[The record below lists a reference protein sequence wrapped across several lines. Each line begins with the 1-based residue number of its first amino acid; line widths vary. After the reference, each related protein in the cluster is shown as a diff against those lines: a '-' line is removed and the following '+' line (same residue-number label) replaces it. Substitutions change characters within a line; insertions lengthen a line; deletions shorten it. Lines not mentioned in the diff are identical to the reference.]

1 MGSYIIGDRQVVYA
15 QRFCDHVGCYTPH
28 VGTFRAGKGFI
39 RKSSIY
45 PLGRCKAG
53 HLSVPCPRKPLDVLR
68 VVMPGANFTE
78 HCLALPDVAQRQLR
92 GYTDDE
98 QWIGQSLQPEDVE
111 VLQQRAAELDAQG
124 YMSMAPYFSS
134 CRMPH

>member
-1 MGSYIIGDRQVVYA
+1 LLFQ
-15 QRFCDHVGCYTPH
+15 HVSTP
-28 VGTFRAGKGFI
+28 GFI

-98 QWIGQSLQPEDVE
+98 QWIGQP
-111 VLQQRAAELDAQG
+111 RAEMFLHI
-124 YMSMAPYFSS
+124 FT
-134 CRMPH
+134 